1 MEIVVTVMLVLLAT
15 VLMTAEIVFV
25 PGVGISG
32 VLGVLAM
39 LSAVVYAFYCVGN
52 IAGWITI
59 IVLGFILVALFMWA
73 LYGKTLDK
81 MALKK
86 NISSKVENFKASDF
100 KPGDRGVAKTRL
112 TLIGEALINGQVVE
126 VKSETGFINEKDEI
140 EVVRVTAGTIYVKK
154 VGEE

>member
-1 MEIVVTVMLVLLAT
+1 MDILVTVLLVLLAT
-15 VLMTAEIVFV
+15 ALMTAEIVFV
-25 PGVGISG
+25 PGVGITG

-39 LSAVVYAFYCVGN
+39 LASVLYAFFIVGN

-59 IVLGFILVALFMWA
+59 IVLGLILVALFMWA

-81 MALKK
+81 MALTKSI
-86 NISSKVENFKASDF
+86 NSKVENFKAADF

-112 TLIGEALINGQVVE
+112 TLIGEAYINGQVVE
-126 VKSETGFINEKDEI
+126 VKSETGFINEKDEV
-140 EVVRVTAGTIYVKK
+140 EVVRVTAGTIYVKR